1 MKSTKNDHLCAFEA
15 FFRPVYR
22 DTTWIEALGFRTQ
35 NWQQL
40 DKSLENHE
48 RFSCHPKSQIFFL
61 LPASSTRMITLLK
74 QNVTPYSFI
83 CVGLFSEN
91 FRRYYLCDD
100 TLK

>member
-1 MKSTKNDHLCAFEA
+1 M
-15 FFRPVYR
+15 P
-22 DTTWIEALGFRTQ
+22 
-35 NWQQL
+35 
-40 DKSLENHE
+40 
-48 RFSCHPKSQIFFL
+48 PKIQDFFL